1 MTRADGKRGV
11 KCDLIDD
18 EGRRNWQLI
27 RPEVVLSLGKG
38 VKEEGTA
45 WPARLAA
52 R

>member
-27 RPEVVLSLGKG
+27 RPEVVLFLGKG
-38 VKEEGTA
+38 VKEGTA
-45 WPARLAA
+45 WPAHLAA